1 MIAILQFDST
11 SLMHLENMLGEGN
24 LPTLASL
31 RSRGT
36 WLDLET
42 PATHLEGA
50 AAYSLYTGTG
60 VANHGLF
67 YPWLWSPTEQRVRF
81 FEDLP
86 APEAVWERVSRAGLR
101 SLIIDPY
108 EMRPPK
114 NMNGIFLSGWQF
126 KNRVVLTSRSVPSH
140 MHRKLTRE
148 FGRPPLG
155 EEVYGR
161 PAAPELVTLKNNL
174 VTAPLRGA
182 EAIEGILKREQFDLI
197 WISLSSA
204 HLGGHRFLDVT
215 RYAEEIDLNRHQDLR
230 TALKDI
236 YMAVDQAMAR
246 ILASLPP
253 GTDIII
259 LSPSGMGPNT
269 SRSHLLPGM
278 LEAVLTD
285 NPLQGTERSA
295 SSGGSLWR
303 VRSMVPT
310 SLRALIARA
319 MPDRW
324 ANELAARLELR
335 GIDWNRTKGFM
346 LPNDDVGY
354 VRLNLRGRE
363 RDGVVEPEQAEKTL
377 DEIIGGLQTFQN
389 NDGTP
394 AIQRIDRVA
403 DLGLIGSCTHLLPDL
418 LVHWNERLVSPL
430 AGVKSNKFGKV
441 ESSGWGTGRTGCHNG
456 DSWALLVPGSSKI
469 KTPIKPPHIIDIVT
483 TICEIL
489 GVDSQGL
496 AGQSLLKV
504 RSDNG

>member
-11 SLMHLENMLGEGN
+11 SLMHLESMLEEGN
-24 LPTLASL
+24 LPTLARL

-42 PATHLEGA
+42 PASHFEGA
-50 AAYSLYTGTG
+50 AAYSLYTGIG
-60 VANHGLF
+60 VANHGLY

-81 FEDLP
+81 FEDFP
-86 APEAVWERVSRAGLR
+86 APEAVWERVGRAGLR

-114 NMNGIFLSGWQF
+114 AMNGIFLSGWQF

-140 MHRKLTRE
+140 MHRKLIRE

-161 PAAPELVTLKNNL
+161 PSAPELVTLKNNL
-174 VTAPLRGA
+174 VVAPLRGA
-182 EAIEGILKREQFDLI
+182 EAIEGILKREHFDLI

-215 RYAEEIDLNRHQDLR
+215 RYAEEIDLNRYGNLR
-230 TALKDI
+230 TSLQDI

-246 ILASLPP
+246 IMASLPP
-253 GTDIII
+253 GTDVII

-278 LEAVLTD
+278 LEAVLTE
-285 NPLQGTERSA
+285 NPIKRKERQA

-324 ANELAARLELR
+324 ANELAARLELW
-335 GIDWNRTKGFM
+335 GLDWNRTKGFM
-346 LPNDDVGY
+346 LPNDDIGY

-363 RDGVVEPEQAEKTL
+363 RDGVVEPEQAAKTL
-377 DEIIGGLQTFQN
+377 NCIIAGLQTFQN
-389 NDGTP
+389 EDGSP
-394 AIQRIDRVA
+394 AIQRIDRVS

-430 AGVKSNKFGKV
+430 AGVSSNKFGRIA
-441 ESSGWGTGRTGCHNG
+441 SSGWGTGRTGCHNG
-456 DSWALLVPGSSKI
+456 DSWALLVPGSSKL
-469 KTPIKPPHIIDIVT
+469 KTPAKPSHIIDIVT
-483 TICEIL
+483 TICEVL
-489 GVDSQGL
+489 GVESQGL
-496 AGQSLLKV
+496 AGQSLLEG
-504 RSDNG
+504 RSGPL

>member
-11 SLMHLENMLGEGN
+11 SLMHLENMIEGGN
-24 LPTLASL
+24 LPTLAGL
-31 RSRGT
+31 RNRGT
-36 WLDLET
+36 WLELET

-60 VANHGLF
+60 VANHGLY

-108 EMRPPK
+108 EMRPPQT
-114 NMNGIFLSGWQF
+114 MHGIFLSGWQF

-140 MHRKLTRE
+140 MHRTLIRE

-182 EAIEGILKREQFDLI
+182 EAIEGILKREHFDLI

-215 RYAEEIDLNRHQDLR
+215 RYAEEIDLNRYSSLR

-246 ILASLPP
+246 IIDSLPP
-253 GTDIII
+253 ETDIII

-285 NPLQGTERSA
+285 NPLTRTERSA
-295 SSGGSLWR
+295 SSGGSLWH
-303 VRSMVPT
+303 VRSLVPT

-363 RDGVVEPEQAEKTL
+363 RDGAVEPEQAEQIL
-377 DEIIGGLQTFQN
+377 HDMIAGLQTFQN
-389 NDGTP
+389 DDGTP

-430 AGVKSNKFGKV
+430 AGVSSNKFGKV
-441 ESSGWGTGRTGCHNG
+441 GSSGWGTGRTGCHNG
-456 DSWALLVPGSSKI
+456 DAWALMIPGSSKL
-469 KTPIKPPHIIDIVT
+469 KTPAKPPHIIDIVA
-483 TICEIL
+483 TICETL
-489 GVDSQGL
+489 GVDAQGL
-496 AGQSLLKV
+496 AGQSLLEV
-504 RSDNG
+504 HSDT